1 MNVSLPKNQ
10 VNWLGIKEDMGTLK
24 LERSAIFENAV
35 EIRFYLYRCLFNVN
49 VTLIGWNKC
58 TLFYNLVNR
67 KQ

>member
-35 EIRFYLYRCLFNVN
+35 EIRCYLYRCLFNVN
-49 VTLIGWNKC
+49 ITLIG
-58 TLFYNLVNR
+58 
-67 KQ
+67 